1 MHAHSQV
8 EALGLF
14 QTVTHPDRP
23 ALRLMKPA
31 LMMDGSYPELRLAS
45 PAVGEHSADVLRE
58 AGFGADEIA
67 TLMEARVI
75 A

>member
-1 MHAHSQV
+1 
-8 EALGLF
+8 
-14 QTVTHPDRP
+14 
-23 ALRLMKPA
+23 MKPA
-31 LMMDGSYPELRLAS
+31 VMIDGLFPELRLAS
-45 PAVGEHSADVLRE
+45 PAVGEHSAAILRE

>member
-1 MHAHSQV
+1 
-8 EALGLF
+8 
-14 QTVTHPDRP
+14 
-23 ALRLMKPA
+23 MKPA
-31 LMMDGSYPELRLAS
+31 VMIDGLFPELRLAS